1 MKDAQVIVFAK
12 ELPDKEEL
20 TQMIGRGQRAAGN
33 YSGTIYHVDNPE
45 FKEIIE
51 ERMKSEVD
59 LDFKDAAINLR
70 VLIKLIEKS
79 KIKNSKIEPR
89 VVNAAN
95 KRLMTSFEDMMSKFH
110 DPLTRQEMLSQKQTL
125 KKFNT

>member
-45 FKEIIE
+45 FQEIIE

-79 KIKNSKIEPR
+79 KI
-89 VVNAAN
+89 
-95 KRLMTSFEDMMSKFH
+95 
-110 DPLTRQEMLSQKQTL
+110 
-125 KKFNT
+125 